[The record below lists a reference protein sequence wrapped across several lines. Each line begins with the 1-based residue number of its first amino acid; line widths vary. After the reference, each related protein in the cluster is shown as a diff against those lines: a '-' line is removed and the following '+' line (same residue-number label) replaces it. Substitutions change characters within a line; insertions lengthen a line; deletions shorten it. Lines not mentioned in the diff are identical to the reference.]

1 MDTKYTNKKVYYYGN
16 MLQNTEPC
24 AYSATKVFIS
34 TLYIVLCLISRKDLT
49 SVLEVQFEEIH
60 FNLQNDYFWV
70 ICEFSKK
77 VILIEF
83 HEPP

>member
-1 MDTKYTNKKVYYYGN
+1 MDSYVQVNLDKYLHQLIIIDTKYTNKKVYYYGN
-16 MLQNTEPC
+16 MLQNTEPY

-60 FNLQNDYFWV
+60 FNLQNDYF
-70 ICEFSKK
+70 
-77 VILIEF
+77 
-83 HEPP
+83 